1 MSARAGPFAE
11 NWKLR
16 EVIEGVRKAGRG
28 VLGVGVPSRA
38 TEEARDAAR
47 EGVAGMTDVA
57 RESDGVFAGSE
68 NGAGGRMDHPKKAV
82 RTATSDGSER
92 LAVGVGVDS
101 RCGVDGG
108 ESSSTPEEGRETDET
123 MLRIE

>member
-1 MSARAGPFAE
+1 MSARAGLFAE

-16 EVIEGVRKAGRG
+16 EVVEGVRKAGRG
-28 VLGVGVPSRA
+28 VLGAGVPSRA
-38 TEEARDAAR
+38 TEEARETAR

-68 NGAGGRMDHPKKAV
+68 NGAGGSMDHPKKAV

-92 LAVGVGVDS
+92 PAVDVGVDS

-108 ESSSTPEEGRETDET
+108 ESPSTVEEGSETDEI
-123 MLRIE
+123 MLIIE